1 MTIVAKDLKLLLIED
16 NIGDFILVSE
26 YLKMVLPDS
35 KLVHAKTLMT
45 ALTAMGKNHF
55 DIILL
60 DLSLPDSNGVD
71 SITEIITLAQG
82 RPVIVLTGF
91 SDKQFGI
98 HSLKLG
104 VQDYLIKD
112 EVTPAILLKSISY
125 SIERKKN
132 LKQLEQNEKRY
143 RALIENSTDGLLLVD
158 PNGKVL
164 EMSQMG
170 KKILG
175 LPPEEDVAFAFQDFV
190 HTEDLG
196 AVAKCFLEINSN
208 PGQIK
213 SLELRVKLP
222 SGEYRWIENIF
233 QNLLNEPAV
242 NGIVANYRDITERK
256 NTAVLIQ
263 ESEEKYRYLFNMN
276 PQSIFIWDP
285 ENFKFIDLNET
296 CIQLYG
302 YTKEEFSHMT
312 IMDIRDN
319 KNLEKTNSLAKK
331 MLSKELEFFSSLWEQ
346 RKKNGELIYM
356 DTNSHRIVVNGKIAI
371 LAIGSNVTEKILLEQ
386 QLDDERIKNQKEIT
400 DAVIS
405 AQEKEREQIG
415 SELHDNVCQILA
427 SAKLYLGMVKKHTN
441 EPEEYIEETDLL
453 ISSAIQELRALSHAL
468 IPPSLEQS
476 QLKLAIEK
484 IVDLTESSTNIQIS
498 TDISE
503 IDETRMTDK
512 MRLAIYRI
520 VQEQF
525 NNILKHAKASHI
537 EIKLT
542 QTDGKLLMS
551 IKDDGVGFD
560 TEKVSGGVGLINIKT
575 RASLFNGI
583 VSIKSKKGNGCEL
596 SVVFG

>member
-1 MTIVAKDLKLLLIED
+1 MTTLAKDFKLLLVED

-35 KLVHAKTLMT
+35 KLVHAKTLMA
-45 ALTAMGKNHF
+45 ALTAMGKNDF

-71 SITEIITLAQG
+71 SITEIISLAQG

-91 SDKQFGI
+91 TDKQFGI
-98 HSLKLG
+98 DSLKLG

-132 LKQLEQNEKRY
+132 QQQLEQNEKRY

-158 PNGKVL
+158 TDGKVL
-164 EMSQMG
+164 EMSQRG

-175 LPPEEDVAFAFQDFV
+175 LPLNEDLEDAFTDLV
-190 HTEDLG
+190 HPEDLG
-196 AVAKCFLEINSN
+196 AVVNCFLEITSN
-208 PGQIK
+208 PGQVK
-213 SLELRVKLP
+213 SLELRIKLP
-222 SGEYRWIENIF
+222 SGEYRWIENTF

-285 ENFKFIDLNET
+285 ENLKFVDLNET
-296 CIQLYG
+296 CLQLYG
-302 YTKEEFSHMT
+302 YNKEEFSHMT
-312 IMDIRDN
+312 VMDIRDI
-319 KNLEKTNSLAKK
+319 KHLDKIQRIAEK
-331 MLSKELEFFSSLWEQ
+331 MLSKEIEILSALWEH

-356 DTNSHRIVVNGKIAI
+356 DITSHRIVVNGKIAI

-405 AQEKEREQIG
+405 AQEKERDQIG
-415 SELHDNVCQILA
+415 CELHDNVCQILA
-427 SAKLYLGMVKKHTN
+427 SSKLYLGMVKKHTN
-441 EPEEYIEETDLL
+441 EPEEYIQETDLL

-468 IPPSLEQS
+468 IPPSMEQA

-484 IVDLTESSTNIQIS
+484 VVDITENSTNIQIS
-498 TDISE
+498 TDIAE
-503 IDETRMTDK
+503 IDETTMSDK

-525 NNILKHAKASHI
+525 NNILKHAKASKI
-537 EIKLT
+537 ALKLT
-542 QTDGKLLMS
+542 QTGGKLLLS
-551 IKDDGVGFD
+551 IKDNGVGFD
-560 TEKVSGGVGLINIKT
+560 TDKVSGGVGLINIKT

-583 VSIKSKKGNGCEL
+583 VSILSKKGEGCEL
-596 SVVFG
+596 SVAFG

>member
-1 MTIVAKDLKLLLIED
+1 MTSLNNLKILLIED

-26 YLKMVLPDS
+26 YLKMVLPTS
-35 KLVHAKTLMT
+35 KMVHTKTLMA
-45 ALTAMGKNHF
+45 ALTAMGKNNF

-60 DLSLPDSNGVD
+60 DLTLPDSNGVD
-71 SITEIITLAQG
+71 SITEIVSLAQG

-98 HSLKLG
+98 DSLKLG

-112 EVTPAILLKSISY
+112 EVTPAILLKSICY

-132 LKQLEQNEKRY
+132 QKQLEQNEKRY

-158 PNGKVL
+158 PKGKVL
-164 EMSQMG
+164 EMSVMG

-175 LPPEEDVAFAFQDFV
+175 LHPD
-190 HTEDLG
+190 EDLDF
-196 AVAKCFLEINSN
+196 ASANLLHAEDLSTVINCFVEVIAN
-208 PGQIK
+208 PGKVK
-213 SLELRVKLP
+213 SLELRIKLP
-222 SGEYRWIENIF
+222 SGEYRWIETTF

-242 NGIVANYRDITERK
+242 NGVVANYRDITERK

-285 ENFKFIDLNET
+285 ENFKFVDLNET

-302 YTKEEFSHMT
+302 YTRVEFSQLS
-312 IMDIRDN
+312 ILDIR
-319 KNLEKTNSLAKK
+319 TNEQIKIFKDVAQKL
-331 MLSKELEFFSSLWEQ
+331 LSNEIELFSSVWEH

-356 DTNSHRIVVNGKIAI
+356 DVTSHRIVVNGKIAV

-427 SAKLYLGMVKKHTN
+427 SSKLYLGMVKRHVN
-441 EPEEYIEETDLL
+441 EREEFIDETDLL

-468 IPPSLEQS
+468 IPPSMAQS

-484 IVDLTESSTNIQIS
+484 IADITQSSTNIQVS
-498 TDISE
+498 TDIAE
-503 IDETRMTDK
+503 IDDSRMPDK

-525 NNILKHAKASHI
+525 NNIIKHAKARLV
-537 EIKLT
+537 EIKLS
-542 QTDGKLLMS
+542 QFDGKLFLS

-560 TEKVSGGVGLINIKT
+560 TAKVTAGVGLLNIKT
-575 RASLFNGI
+575 RVSLFNGN
-583 VSIKSKKGNGCEL
+583 VSIHSKKGEGCEL
-596 SVVFG
+596 SIVFG

>member
-1 MTIVAKDLKLLLIED
+1 MTTVAKDLKLLLVED

-35 KLVHAKTLMT
+35 KLVHAKTLMA
-45 ALTAMGKNHF
+45 ALTAMGKNDF

-60 DLSLPDSNGVD
+60 DLTLPDSNGVD
-71 SITEIITLAQG
+71 SITEIISLAQG

-91 SDKQFGI
+91 SDKQFGVD
-98 HSLKLG
+98 SLKLG

-143 RALIENSTDGLLLVD
+143 MALIENSTDGLLLVD
-158 PNGKVL
+158 TQGKIL
-164 EMSQMG
+164 EMSVMG

-175 LPPEEDVAFAFQDFV
+175 LQPDEDLDYTLEDFV
-190 HTEDLG
+190 HAEDLI
-196 AVAKCFLEINSN
+196 AAENCFFEVIAN
-208 PGQIK
+208 PGLVK

-222 SGEYRWIENIF
+222 SGDYKWIENTF

-242 NGIVANYRDITERK
+242 KGIVANYRDISERK

-285 ENFKFIDLNET
+285 ENLKFVDLNET

-312 IMDIRDN
+312 VLDIRD
-319 KNLEKTNSLAKK
+319 EKYIDKIQRIAEK
-331 MLSKELEFFSSLWEQ
+331 MLSKEIEVFSALWEH

-356 DTNSHRIVVNGKIAI
+356 NITSHRIVVNGKIAI
-371 LAIGSNVTEKILLEQ
+371 LAIGSNVTENILLEEK
-386 QLDDERIKNQKEIT
+386 LDDERIKNQKEIT
-400 DAVIS
+400 EAVIS
-405 AQEKEREQIG
+405 AQEKERDQIG
-415 SELHDNVCQILA
+415 CELHDNVCQILA
-427 SAKLYLGMVKKHTN
+427 SSKLYLGMVKKHSN
-441 EPEEYIEETDLL
+441 EPEVYIEETDLL
-453 ISSAIQELRALSHAL
+453 ISAAIQELRALSHAL
-468 IPPSLEQS
+468 IPPSMEQS

-484 IVDLTESSTNIQIS
+484 VVDITESSTNIQIS
-498 TDISE
+498 TEISK
-503 IDETRMTDK
+503 IDETSMSDK

-525 NNILKHAKASHI
+525 NNILKHA
-537 EIKLT
+537 
-542 QTDGKLLMS
+542 D
-551 IKDDGVGFD
+551 
-560 TEKVSGGVGLINIKT
+560 
-575 RASLFNGI
+575 R
-583 VSIKSKKGNGCEL
+583 KS
-596 SVVFG
+596 

>member
-1 MTIVAKDLKLLLIED
+1 MTTVAKDLKLLLVED

-35 KLVHAKTLMT
+35 KLLHAKTLMA

-60 DLSLPDSNGVD
+60 DLSLPDSTGVD
-71 SITEIITLAQG
+71 SITEIISLAQG

-98 HSLKLG
+98 ESLKLG

-143 RALIENSTDGLLLVD
+143 RALIENSTDGLLLLGT
-158 PNGKVL
+158 NGKVL
-164 EMSQMG
+164 EMSLMG

-175 LPPEEDVAFAFQDFV
+175 LQPDEDLANTFQDLVHEED
-190 HTEDLG
+190 LS
-196 AVAKCFLEINSN
+196 AVAKFFLEITSN
-208 PGQIK
+208 PGQVK

-222 SGEYRWIENIF
+222 SGEYRWIENTF

-242 NGIVANYRDITERK
+242 SGIVANYRDISERK

-276 PQSIFIWDP
+276 PHALFIWDP
-285 ENFKFIDLNET
+285 LTFKFIDLNET
-296 CIQLYG
+296 CMQLHG
-302 YTKEEFSHMT
+302 YSKEEFSHMT
-312 IMDIRDN
+312 IMDIRDS
-319 KNLEKTNSLAKK
+319 KHLDKTKSIAQKIL
-331 MLSKELEFFSSLWEQ
+331 LKELEFISALWEH
-346 RKKNGELIYM
+346 RKKNGELIYL
-356 DTNSHRIVVNGKIAI
+356 DVTSHRIVVNGKIAV

-405 AQEKEREQIG
+405 AQEKERDQIG

-427 SAKLYLGMVKKHTN
+427 SSKLYLGMVKKHIN
-441 EPEEYIEETDLL
+441 DPEEFIEETDLL

-468 IPPSLEQS
+468 IPPSMEQA
-476 QLKLAIEK
+476 QLKLAIKK

-498 TDISE
+498 TEISE
-503 IDETRMTDK
+503 IDETSMSDK

-525 NNILKHAKASHI
+525 NNILKHAKASLI
-537 EIKLT
+537 ELKLT
-542 QTDGKLLMS
+542 QTDGKLLLS

>member
-1 MTIVAKDLKLLLIED
+1 MTSLNNLKILLIED

-26 YLKMVLPDS
+26 YLKMVLPTS
-35 KLVHAKTLMT
+35 KMVHTKTLMA
-45 ALTAMGKNHF
+45 ALTAMGKNNF

-60 DLSLPDSNGVD
+60 DLTLPDSNGVD
-71 SITEIITLAQG
+71 SITEIVSLAQG

-98 HSLKLG
+98 DSLKLG

-164 EMSQMG
+164 EMSVMG

-175 LPPEEDVAFAFQDFV
+175 LQPDDNLDFASAN
-190 HTEDLG
+190 HLHAEDLST
-196 AVAKCFLEINSN
+196 VINCFVDVIAN
-208 PGQIK
+208 PGKVK
-213 SLELRVKLP
+213 SLELRIKLP
-222 SGEYRWIENIF
+222 SGEYRWIETTF

-242 NGIVANYRDITERK
+242 NGVVANYRDITERK
-256 NTAVLIQ
+256 NTAVLMQ

-285 ENFKFIDLNET
+285 ENFKFVDLNET

-302 YTKEEFSHMT
+302 YTRVEFSQLS
-312 IMDIRDN
+312 ILDIR
-319 KNLEKTNSLAKK
+319 TNEQIKIFKDVAQKL
-331 MLSKELEFFSSLWEQ
+331 LSNEIELFSSVWEH

-356 DTNSHRIVVNGKIAI
+356 DVTSHRIVVNGKIAV

-427 SAKLYLGMVKKHTN
+427 SSKLYLGMVKRHVN
-441 EPEEYIEETDLL
+441 EREEFIDETDLL

-468 IPPSLEQS
+468 IPPSMAQS

-484 IVDLTESSTNIQIS
+484 IADITQSSTNIQVS
-498 TDISE
+498 TDIAE
-503 IDETRMTDK
+503 IDDSRMPDK

-525 NNILKHAKASHI
+525 NNIIKHAKARLV
-537 EIKLT
+537 EIKLS
-542 QTDGKLLMS
+542 QFDGKLFLS

-560 TEKVSGGVGLINIKT
+560 TAKVTAGVGLLNIKT
-575 RASLFNGI
+575 RVSLFNGN
-583 VSIKSKKGNGCEL
+583 VSIHSKKGEGCEL
-596 SVVFG
+596 SIVFG

>member
-1 MTIVAKDLKLLLIED
+1 MNTVAKDLKLLLVED

-26 YLKMVLPDS
+26 YLKMVIPDS

-45 ALTAMGKNHF
+45 ALTAMGKNDF

-71 SITEIITLAQG
+71 SITEIISLAQG

-98 HSLKLG
+98 ESLKLG

-112 EVTPAILLKSISY
+112 EVTPAILLKSINY

-132 LKQLEQNEKRY
+132 LTQLEQNENRY

-164 EMSQMG
+164 EISQMG

-175 LPPEEDVAFAFQDFV
+175 LPPQEDVAFAFQDFV
-190 HTEDLG
+190 HTEDLS
-196 AVAKCFLEINSN
+196 AVAKCFLEITSN

-285 ENFKFIDLNET
+285 ENLKFVDLNET
-296 CIQLYG
+296 CLQLYG

-312 IMDIRDN
+312 IMDIRDRSHFD
-319 KNLEKTNSLAKK
+319 KTKSLAQK
-331 MLSKELEFFSSLWEQ
+331 MLSKELEFFAAIWEH

-356 DTNSHRIVVNGKIAI
+356 DVTSHRIVVNGKIAV

-405 AQEKEREQIG
+405 AQEKERDQIG

-427 SAKLYLGMVKKHTN
+427 SSKLYLGMVKKHTN

-468 IPPSLEQS
+468 IPPSMEQS

-484 IVDLTESSTNIQIS
+484 VVDLTETSTNIQIS
-498 TDISE
+498 ADIAE
-503 IDETRMTDK
+503 IDETSMSDK

-525 NNILKHAKASHI
+525 NNILKHAKAS
-537 EIKLT
+537 EIVLKLT
-542 QTDGKLLMS
+542 QSGGKLLLS
-551 IKDDGVGFD
+551 IKDNGVGFD
-560 TEKVSGGVGLINIKT
+560 TEKASSGVGLINIKT

-583 VSIKSKKGNGCEL
+583 VSILSKKGKGCEL
-596 SVVFG
+596 SIVFG

>member
-1 MTIVAKDLKLLLIED
+1 MINVAKDLKLLLVED

-35 KLVHAKTLMT
+35 KMVHAKTLMA
-45 ALTAMGKNHF
+45 ALIAMGKNSF

-60 DLSLPDSNGVD
+60 DLTLPDSNGVD
-71 SITEIITLAQG
+71 SIIEIISLAQG

-91 SDKQFGI
+91 SDKQFGVD
-98 HSLKLG
+98 SLKLG

-158 PNGKVL
+158 PKGKVL
-164 EMSQMG
+164 EMSVMG

-175 LPPEEDVAFAFQDFV
+175 LQPD
-190 HTEDLG
+190 EDLDY
-196 AVAKCFLEINSN
+196 ALANLFHADDVSTVINCFKKVIAN
-208 PGQIK
+208 PGKVK
-213 SLELRVKLP
+213 SLELRIKLP
-222 SGEYRWIENIF
+222 SGEYRWIESTI

-242 NGIVANYRDITERK
+242 NGVVVNYRDITERK

-285 ENFKFIDLNET
+285 ENFKFVDLNET

-302 YTKEEFSHMT
+302 YTREEFYQLS
-312 IMDIRDN
+312 ILDIRTP
-319 KNLEKTNSLAKK
+319 EQIKK
-331 MLSKELEFFSSLWEQ
+331 FKDVAQRLLSNEIKLFSSVWEH

-356 DTNSHRIVVNGKIAI
+356 DVTSHRIVVNGKIAV

-386 QLDDERIKNQKEIT
+386 QLDDERIKNYKEIT

-405 AQEKEREQIG
+405 AQEKERNQIG

-427 SAKLYLGMVKKHTN
+427 SSKLYLGMVKKHTDQ
-441 EPEEYIEETDLL
+441 PEEFIEETDLL

-468 IPPSLEQS
+468 IPPSMEQS

-484 IVDLTESSTNIQIS
+484 IADLTQSSTNIQIS
-498 TDISE
+498 TDIAE
-503 IDETRMTDK
+503 IDDSRMTYK

-525 NNILKHAKASHI
+525 NNIIKHAKASNVA
-537 EIKLT
+537 IKLS
-542 QTDGKLLMS
+542 QADGKLFLS

-560 TEKVSGGVGLINIKT
+560 TARSTNGVGLLNIKT
-575 RASLFNGI
+575 RVSLYNGNF
-583 VSIKSKKGNGCEL
+583 SIHSKNGEGCEL
-596 SVVFG
+596 SIVFG

>member
-1 MTIVAKDLKLLLIED
+1 MSNVAKDLKLLLVED
-16 NIGDFILVSE
+16 NIGDFILVKE

-35 KLVHAKTLMT
+35 KLVHAKTLMA
-45 ALTAMGKNHF
+45 ALVAMGKNNF

-60 DLSLPDSNGVD
+60 DLTLPDSNGVD
-71 SITEIITLAQG
+71 SITEIISLAQG

-98 HSLKLG
+98 DSLKLG

-158 PNGKVL
+158 PKGKVL
-164 EMSQMG
+164 EMSVMG

-175 LPPEEDVAFAFQDFV
+175 LQPDQDLDFTLPNLL
-190 HTEDLG
+190 HADDLST
-196 AVAKCFLEINSN
+196 VTNCFIEVIAN
-208 PGQIK
+208 PGKVK
-213 SLELRVKLP
+213 SLELRIKLP
-222 SGEYRWIENIF
+222 SGEYRCIESTF

-242 NGIVANYRDITERK
+242 NGVVANYRDITERK

-285 ENFKFIDLNET
+285 ENFKFVDLNET

-302 YTKEEFSHMT
+302 YTREEFSQLS
-312 IMDIRDN
+312 IMDIKTN
-319 KNLEKTNSLAKK
+319 VQLEKFKNIAQK
-331 MLSKELEFFSSLWEQ
+331 MLSKEIEFSSSLWEH
-346 RKKNGELIYM
+346 RKKNAELIYM
-356 DTNSHRIVVNGKIAI
+356 DVTSHRIVVDGKIAV

-386 QLDDERIKNQKEIT
+386 QLDDERIKNHKEIT

-405 AQEKEREQIG
+405 AQEKERDQIG

-427 SAKLYLGMVKKHTN
+427 SSKLYLGMVKMHAD
-441 EPEEYIEETDLL
+441 EPEEFIEETDLL
-453 ISSAIQELRALSHAL
+453 ISTAIQELRALSHAL
-468 IPPSLEQS
+468 IPPSMAQS

-484 IVDLTESSTNIQIS
+484 IAGITQSSTNIKIS
-498 TDISE
+498 TEITE
-503 IDETRMTDK
+503 IDDSRMPDK

-525 NNILKHAKASHI
+525 NNIIKHAKASNVA
-537 EIKLT
+537 IKLS
-542 QTDGKLLMS
+542 QANGKLFLS

-560 TEKVSGGVGLINIKT
+560 TAKASTGVGLLNIKT
-575 RASLFNGI
+575 RVSLYNGT
-583 VSIKSKKGNGCEL
+583 VSIHSKKGEGCEL
-596 SVVFG
+596 SIVFG

>member
-1 MTIVAKDLKLLLIED
+1 MTTIAKDFKLLLVED

-26 YLKMVLPDS
+26 YLKMVLPES
-35 KLVHAKTLMT
+35 KLVHAKTLMA
-45 ALTAMGKNHF
+45 ALTAMGKNEF

-60 DLSLPDSNGVD
+60 DLSLPDSSGVD
-71 SITEIITLAQG
+71 SITDIISLAQG

-91 SDKQFGI
+91 SDKQFGVD
-98 HSLKLG
+98 SLKLG

-132 LKQLEQNEKRY
+132 QQQLEQNEKRY

-158 PNGKVL
+158 TNGKVL
-164 EMSQMG
+164 EISQMG

-175 LPPEEDVAFAFQDFV
+175 LQLDGDLEDVFKDMV
-190 HTEDLG
+190 HPEDLS
-196 AVAKCFLEINSN
+196 AVANCFLEITSN
-208 PGQIK
+208 PGQVK
-213 SLELRVKLP
+213 SLELRIKLP
-222 SGEYRWIENIF
+222 SGEYRWIENTF
-233 QNLLNEPAV
+233 QNLLQEPAV
-242 NGIVANYRDITERK
+242 NGIVANYRDISDRK

-285 ENFKFIDLNET
+285 ENLKFVDLNET

-302 YTKEEFSHMT
+302 YTKEEFSRMT
-312 IMDIRDN
+312 VMDIRDP
-319 KNLEKTNSLAKK
+319 KHLDKIQHIAHE
-331 MLSKELEFFSSLWEQ
+331 MLSKKMEIFSALWEH

-356 DTNSHRIVVNGKIAI
+356 DITSHRILVNGKIAI
-371 LAIGSNVTEKILLEQ
+371 LAIGSNVTEKILLER
-386 QLDDERIKNQKEIT
+386 QLDDERIKNQKELT

-405 AQEKEREQIG
+405 AQEKERDQIG
-415 SELHDNVCQILA
+415 CELHDNVCQILA
-427 SAKLYLGMVKKHTN
+427 SSKLYLGMVKKHTN
-441 EPEEYIEETDLL
+441 EPEEFIAETDLL

-468 IPPSLEQS
+468 IPPPMEQS

-484 IVDLTESSTNIQIS
+484 VVEIAESTTNIEIS
-498 TDISE
+498 ADITE
-503 IDETRMTDK
+503 IDDSSMSDK

-525 NNILKHAKASHI
+525 NNILKHAKASKI
-537 EIKLT
+537 VLKLT
-542 QTDGKLLMS
+542 QTGGKLLLS
-551 IKDDGVGFD
+551 IKDNGVGFD

-583 VSIKSKKGNGCEL
+583 VSILSKKGNGCEL